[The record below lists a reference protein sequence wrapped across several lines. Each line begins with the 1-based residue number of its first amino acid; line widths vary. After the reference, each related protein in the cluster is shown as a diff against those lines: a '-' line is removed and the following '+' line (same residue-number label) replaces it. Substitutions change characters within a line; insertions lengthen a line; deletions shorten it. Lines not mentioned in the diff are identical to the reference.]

1 MLRGRA
7 LARICRRIA
16 SGPVRLRLRS
26 KNRRRRCPS
35 GSRAMTAWVISWV
48 SPAQTW
54 SGFSYIQGLNHTVIA
69 LRTPS
74 TGTIWYG
81 SRSSWMRCCSRFQ
94 AQPDVIRPSSTGRP
108 SLVRST

>member
-1 MLRGRA
+1 
-7 LARICRRIA
+7 
-16 SGPVRLRLRS
+16 
-26 KNRRRRCPS
+26 
-35 GSRAMTAWVISWV
+35 MTDWVISWV

-81 SRSSWMRCCSRFQ
+81 SWSSWMRCCSRFQ
-94 AQPDVIRPSSTGRP
+94 AQADVIRPLSTGRP
-108 SLVRST
+108 SLVRSSNAGSRPAWYDACAARGPAWPGSA